1 MLVACLPMCAFFLGL
16 IGVLILALL
25 INSQADEKKEEASSP
40 PPDVPK
46 DPENMDPK

>member
-16 IGVLILALL
+16 INLLIQALL

-40 PPDVPK
+40 PPDVPN
-46 DPENMDPK
+46 DPENTDTK